1 MTIDRRIVI
10 DTQSQCLT
18 LYQGNVLLRQF
29 AISTAKNG
37 TGQLEGTGC
46 TPLGEHVIGQKIGD
60 GLPANAV
67 FVARQFTGEL
77 YDAKLGQNFPNR
89 DWILGRILWLEGQI
103 NGYNHGVDKTG
114 ALVDTKSRY
123 IYIHGTPDTEP
134 MGRPMSHGCIRMRID
149 EIVWLFDKVEV
160 SDLVLIQ

>member
-10 DTQSQCLT
+10 DTQSQHLT
-18 LYQGNVLLRQF
+18 LYQGNILLRQF

-77 YDAKLGQNFPNR
+77 YDVQLGQNFPNR
-89 DWILGRILWLEGQI
+89 DWILGRILWLDGQI
-103 NGYNHGVDKTG
+103 EGHNRGLNTDGKV
-114 ALVDTKSRY
+114 VDTKSRY
-123 IYIHGTPDTEP
+123 IYIHGTPDIEP
-134 MGRPMSHGCIRMRID
+134 MGRPMSHGCVRMRID

-160 SDLVLIQ
+160 GDLVLIQ

>member
-10 DTQSQCLT
+10 DTQSQRLT
-18 LYQGNVLLRQF
+18 LYQGHILLRQF

-77 YDAKLGQNFPNR
+77 YDVQLGQNFPNR

-103 NGYNHGVDKTG
+103 EGHNRGLNTDGKV
-114 ALVDTKSRY
+114 VDTKSRY

-134 MGRPMSHGCIRMRID
+134 MGRPMSHGCVRMRID

-160 SDLVLIQ
+160 GDLVLIQ